1 MNFYFIQINEMMELI
16 FSCFNVLFNLFEI
29 DQINHSINQ
38 LLSFYLRWMS
48 HWFTK
53 WGENASKMKI
63 HEDKTQLIFFCQI
76 FSRAQKKVHL
86 QGVGPLDG
94 NLTFLWITQ
103 KLKTKEKVLFIIHVK
118 NNTVAL
124 YKVKSVHRKRKIPM

>member
-1 MNFYFIQINEMMELI
+1 MYYSIYLKLIKLIIQSISCYHFICDG
-16 FSCFNVLFNLFEI
+16 CFI
-29 DQINHSINQ
+29 HSQNG
-38 LLSFYLRWMS
+38 
-48 HWFTK
+48 
-53 WGENASKMKI
+53 GENASKMKI

-76 FSRAQKKVHL
+76 FSRAQKKVRL

-124 YKVKSVHRKRKIPM
+124 YRVMIISIHIQIEYNDKIKEMNKNKDTVLKN